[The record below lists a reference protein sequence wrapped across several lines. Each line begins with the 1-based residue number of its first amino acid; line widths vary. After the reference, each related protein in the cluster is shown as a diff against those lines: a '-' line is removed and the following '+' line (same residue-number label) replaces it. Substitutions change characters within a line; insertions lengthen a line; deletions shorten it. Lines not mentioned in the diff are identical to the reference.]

1 MIGMLDY
8 RAHKLYLLIFG
19 LPIFVLRLFAILIL
33 PIINVSIGMYFFDS
47 RIAQILASVF
57 SLFILELIWL
67 AFGLLSHKIF
77 DFLFSLIVDV
87 VPHDGR
93 SIEEADLVV
102 KSGGKAILAL
112 EVSNTHPSKWDDK
125 LISEFIKTDWIQS
138 FFYGEAVLRR
148 MKLVRDYYA
157 LNEDEEYGSYR
168 VESVLLENSVKQDWV
183 EEFMC
188 NSNTRI
194 SLIGYLFFLFL
205 ILFQPDFLF
214 G

>member
-1 MIGMLDY
+1 M
-8 RAHKLYLLIFG
+8 
-19 LPIFVLRLFAILIL
+19 
-33 PIINVSIGMYFFDS
+33 
-47 RIAQILASVF
+47 
-57 SLFILELIWL
+57 LELIWL
-67 AFGLLSHKIF
+67 GFGLLSHKIF
-77 DFLFSLIVDV
+77 NFLFSLIVDV
-87 VPHDGR
+87 VPYDGR

-102 KSGGKAILAL
+102 KSGKKAILAL
-112 EVSNTHPSKWDDK
+112 EVSNIHPSKWDDK
-125 LISEFIKTDWIQS
+125 LISDFIRTDWIQS

-157 LNEDEEYGSYR
+157 LNEDEEYSSYR
-168 VESVLLENSVKQDWV
+168 IESVLLENSAKQDWV

-205 ILFQPDFLF
+205 IFFQPEFLF

>member
-1 MIGMLDY
+1 MFGMLDY

-19 LPIFVLRLFAILIL
+19 LPIFLLRLFAIFIL
-33 PIINVSIGMYFFDS
+33 PIINVSIGIYFFDS
-47 RIAQILASVF
+47 RIAQILSSLI

-77 DFLFSLIVDV
+77 NFLFSLIVDV
-87 VPHDGR
+87 IPHDGR
-93 SIEEADLVV
+93 SREEADLVV
-102 KSGGKAILAL
+102 KSGEKAILAL
-112 EVSNTHPSKWDDK
+112 EVSNTHPSKWTDK
-125 LISEFIKTDWIQS
+125 LLGEFIRTDWIQS
-138 FFYGEAVLRR
+138 LFYGDVVQRR
-148 MKLVRDYYA
+148 MELVRNYYV
-157 LNEDEEYGSYR
+157 LNQDEEYGSYR
-168 VESVLLENSVKQDWV
+168 VESILFENSVKQGWV

-205 ILFQPDFLF
+205 VVFQPNFLF